1 MNAVRKYFLQHQI
14 LKFSRLTLYFQ
25 NYLLPFQKQIH
36 LKVVPHILALSYSS
50 LYL

>member
-1 MNAVRKYFLQHQI
+1 MEEDIVQDMEMYFFLGA
-14 LKFSRLTLYFQ
+14 TLYFQ